1 LTSELKAAVR
11 RLKPQK
17 QLTQIA
23 ERRHRDD
30 LTSASELKVSR
41 SNKLLLD
48 TNVLIR
54 HAAGELPEHVLRVI
68 EQATLFQSTVCISE
82 ICVGLANRNVSHK
95 NWPKEI
101 EYWHEAFSAVPDI
114 RILSPDESISLDA
127 GLIAGTLTR
136 IQNYQSSQSKDA
148 LNDALIFLTA
158 AKHGIPVLT
167 ENRKDF
173 DLIQQLAGRG
183 AFYWFSKK

>member
-1 LTSELKAAVR
+1 LASDLKAAVR

-17 QLTQIA
+17 HLKQIA
-23 ERRHRDD
+23 ERHRDD

-68 EQATLFQSTVCISE
+68 EQATLFQSTVCIAE
-82 ICVGLANRNVSHK
+82 ISVGLANRNVSHK
-95 NWPKEI
+95 NWSKEI
-101 EYWHEAFSAVPDI
+101 AYWHEAFLAVADA
-114 RILSPDESISLDA
+114 RILSPDESISLEA

-136 IQNYQSSQSKDA
+136 IQNYQSSKDV

-183 AFYWFSKK
+183 AFYWFAKK